1 MTNQKTVV
9 ISVVKILGAFSVVEQ
24 VISLLFVLLQE
35 PIDQLREVLFGVLGD
50 MSNSVE
56 EQIVVFNL
64 SLMEPG
70 YGRPDRHMNSLHQLN
85 SFTFLNEPLLVN
97 EVDLLMC

>member
-1 MTNQKTVV
+1 M
-9 ISVVKILGAFSVVEQ
+9 ISVVEILGAFSVVEQ

-56 EQIVVFNL
+56 KQIVVFNL

-70 YGRPDRHMNSLHQLN
+70 YRRPDRHMNSLHQLN
-85 SFTFLNEPLLVN
+85 SLAFLNEPLLVN